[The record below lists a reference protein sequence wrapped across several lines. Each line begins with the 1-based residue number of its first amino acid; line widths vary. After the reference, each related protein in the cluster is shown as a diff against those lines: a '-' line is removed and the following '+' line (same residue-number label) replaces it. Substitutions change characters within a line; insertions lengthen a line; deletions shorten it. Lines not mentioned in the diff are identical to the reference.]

1 MMLLSN
7 NEMKLP
13 LRQIELTSPWDLGG
27 DGKRFYGY
35 YPDELWYQR
44 VMRK

>member
-27 DGKRFYGY
+27 DGKCYFHGD
-35 YPDELWYQR
+35 PTEEWY
-44 VMRK
+44 VKLMRK